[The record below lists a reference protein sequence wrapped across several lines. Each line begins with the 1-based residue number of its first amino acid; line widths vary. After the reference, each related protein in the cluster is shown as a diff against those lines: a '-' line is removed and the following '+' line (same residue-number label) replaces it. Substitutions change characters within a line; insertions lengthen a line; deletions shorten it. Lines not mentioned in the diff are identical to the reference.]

1 MIDNIM
7 SQEELDLANARTDEA
22 ERLLEAASL
31 QLMRYKPFYGVMLAS
46 MPIVRATTT
55 INTMATNGR
64 DLFYSPEFVAGM
76 CDKRKALVKARID
89 LYVTDPK
96 ENAEMKEMIDVFYQ
110 RKTAREVAL
119 VLEHECDH
127 VVSDHMHRGKGFD
140 HKLFNIAADH
150 RINTNAVL
158 AHTKSG
164 DLGPA
169 WFPNGERT
177 KFDPKAEFG
186 FMKWGYCDF
195 RFVDMYAEQIYE
207 ILKKEQDNPPA
218 GGGGQG
224 GAGGDGED
232 GEGNGGAP
240 GKGPMGTDQHPDSNG
255 SFSEEDGED
264 DLSKAMGTNPGD
276 QKPLTQ
282 EQKNYNDTVMRRAIE
297 NAVTAAGKGAPP
309 DARKFV
315 EEAGKPKINYLRLL
329 RRTIERLFKDNVSYR
344 RLNRRSYSLTRSLR
358 QAGHLTARQTIGLP
372 AYTKA
377 KTIRAHIGFDVSGSF
392 NDSLLKPTIREIKGL
407 CNQYEDFEVTL
418 FCWSTKVGAVKTYS
432 KKNVKE
438 ISDYKIQTTGGTDV
452 RCVFERLDEEKQ
464 EVDQVVIYTDGYFS
478 DVSGVKDWKKKY
490 GPKTLW
496 VLLGRHGQEWTPP
509 FGKAVDFD
517 KYL

>member
-1 MIDNIM
+1 MFENIM
-7 SQEELDLANARTDEA
+7 SQEELELANAHTEEA
-22 ERLLEAASL
+22 EKLLEAASL
-31 QLMRYKPFYGVMLAS
+31 QLMRYRPFYGVMLAS
-46 MPIVRATTT
+46 MPVVRATET

-89 LYVTDPK
+89 AFVTDPK
-96 ENAEMKEMIDVFYQ
+96 KNADMKQLIDVFYK

-127 VVSDHMHRGKGFD
+127 VVSEHMYRGKGFD
-140 HKLFNIAADH
+140 FNLFNIAADH

-158 AHTKSG
+158 AHTRDS
-164 DLGPA
+164 DLGKA
-169 WFPNGERT
+169 WFPHGDKT
-177 KFDPKAEFG
+177 VFDPNKEFG

-195 RFVDMYAEQIYE
+195 KYVDMYAEQIYE
-207 ILKKEQDNPPA
+207 LLKKETPPPPPA
-218 GGGGQG
+218 GGAPGQS
-224 GAGGDGED
+224 
-232 GEGNGGAP
+232 GEGS
-240 GKGPMGTDQHPDSNG
+240 PMKGTDQHPNSDG
-255 SFSEEDGED
+255 TFSEEPGED
-264 DLSKAMGTNPGD
+264 GLSKAMGTDPGS
-276 QKPLTQ
+276 QKPLTP

-297 NAVTAAGKGAPP
+297 NAVQAAGKGAPK

-329 RRTIERLFKDNVSYR
+329 RRTIERLFKDNVTYR
-344 RLNRRSYSLTRSLR
+344 RLNRRSYSLTSSLR
-358 QAGHLTARQTIGLP
+358 RAGHITSRQTVGLP
-372 AYTKA
+372 AHSKA

-392 NDSLLKPTIREIKGL
+392 NDALLAPTIREIKGL

-418 FCWSTKVGAVKTYS
+418 FCWSTKVGAVNKYS

-452 RCVFERLDEEKQ
+452 SCVFELLDKEKH
-464 EVDQVVIYTDGYFS
+464 EPDQVVIYTDGYFS
-478 DVSGVKDWKKKY
+478 DVSQVKDWKKKY

-496 VLLGRHGQEWTPP
+496 VLLGRHGTEWTPP

>member
-1 MIDNIM
+1 MFENIM
-7 SQEELDLANARTDEA
+7 SQEELELANAHTEEA
-22 ERLLEAASL
+22 EKLLEAASL
-31 QLMRYKPFYGVMLAS
+31 QLMRYRPFYGVMLAS
-46 MPIVRATTT
+46 MPIVRATET

-76 CDKRKALVKARID
+76 CDKRKALVKGRID
-89 LYVTDPK
+89 MFIPDPK
-96 ENAEMKEMIDVFYQ
+96 ANAEMKEMIDVFYR
-110 RKTAREVAL
+110 RKTAREVAF

-127 VVSDHMHRGKGFD
+127 VVSEHMYRGKGFD
-140 HKLFNIAADH
+140 FSLFNIAADH
-150 RINTNAVL
+150 RINTNAIL
-158 AHTKSG
+158 AHTRAS

-169 WFPNGERT
+169 WFPLAEKT
-177 KFDPKAEFG
+177 VFDPNKEFG

-195 RFVDMYAEQIYE
+195 KYVDMYAEQIYE
-207 ILKKEQDNPPA
+207 LLKKNTPPPPA
-218 GGGGQG
+218 QGGQGQSGGQG
-224 GAGGDGED
+224 GTPPE
-232 GEGNGGAP
+232 P
-240 GKGPMGTDQHPDSNG
+240 PKGTDQHPNADG
-255 SFSEEDGED
+255 SFSEEPGED
-264 DLSKAMGTNPGD
+264 GLSKAMGTDPSS

-297 NAVTAAGKGAPP
+297 NAVQAAGKGAPK

-329 RRTIERLFKDNVSYR
+329 RRTIERLFKDNVTYR
-344 RLNRRSYSLTRSLR
+344 RLNRRSYSLTTSLR
-358 QAGHLTARQTIGLP
+358 KSGHLTSRQTVGLP
-372 AYTKA
+372 SYSKA

-392 NDSLLKPTIREIKGL
+392 NDSLLAPTIREIKGL

-418 FCWSTKVGAVKTYS
+418 FCWSTKVGAVKTYT

-438 ISDYKIQTTGGTDV
+438 ISDYKIETTGGTDV
-452 RCVFERLDEEKQ
+452 SCVFERLDKEKQ
-464 EVDQVVIYTDGYFS
+464 EPDQVVIYTDGYFS
-478 DVSGVKDWKKKY
+478 DVSQVKDWSKKY

-496 VLLGRHGQEWTPP
+496 VLLGRHGTDWTPP